1 MLESPGGSASD
12 YGLAAAQLVRLRD
25 AGVPLTVC
33 VDRVAASGGY
43 LMACAATPGRLLA
56 APWAVVGSVG
66 VVSQSWEVRLDRPG
80 SCCEEPDLRSSHVLR
95 SQSRSRLIRIA
106 SDGRPRRRL
115 VGKPR

>member
-1 MLESPGGSASD
+1 MIRLRHTVISPTHRCEVVLVLESPGGSASD

-66 VVSQSWEVRLDRPG
+66 VVSQSWEVRLDRSIETRPG
-80 SCCEEPDLRSSHVLR
+80 SCDEPDLRSSHV
-95 SQSRSRLIRIA
+95 
-106 SDGRPRRRL
+106 
-115 VGKPR
+115 

>member
-1 MLESPGGSASD
+1 LSLALTRGGVEVVLVLESPGGSASD

-80 SCCEEPDLRSSHVLR
+80 SCYEPDLRSSHVLLLK
-95 SQSRSRLIRIA
+95 SRSRSI
-106 SDGRPRRRL
+106 
-115 VGKPR
+115 